1 MKPKIRDLWLW
12 DFLLIGAFAAVTFI
26 VTPVTFGAELTKTD
40 ADVIYKLAQD
50 ISHIPAPAEG
60 PTVRLESKEFIEAL
74 LVEIGVC
81 PKGCPSVKAAQLQ
94 DTIYV
99 DGALDFTDPQ
109 IIGVFLHE
117 LFHFLQFARDGDAKT
132 CDEWKQREINAYQWQ
147 NFFLNKLGARMVQSP
162 AWPDCKSEK

>member
-12 DFLLIGAFAAVTFI
+12 DFLLIGAFATVAFI

-60 PTVRLESKEFIEAL
+60 PTVQLWSKQDIEKL
-74 LVEIGVC
+74 LVGIGVC
-81 PKGCPSVKAAQLQ
+81 PKGCPSVKAAQVG

-99 DGALDFTDPQ
+99 DGELDFTDSQ
-109 IIGVFLHE
+109 VIGVFIHE
-117 LFHFLQFARDGDAKT
+117 LFHFLQRSRDGDVKT
-132 CDEWKQREINAYQWQ
+132 CEQWVQREIDAYQWQ